1 MENKKKPSKVL
12 KVIGYLFFVV
22 GIFNV
27 LGVLFNANGASLLNG
42 LVGTVIGYVAVKP
55 DIDSWLAKRKKD
67 I

>member
-12 KVIGYLFFVV
+12 KVIGYLFFIT

-27 LGVLFNANGASLLNG
+27 LGVLFNADGASLVNG
-42 LVGTVIGYVAVKP
+42 LIGTAIGYVAVKP